1 MLRPSFLPVPS
12 AKSADEKLMNPR
24 VRDACLNGSEYHLE
38 VLLLYHFAILKLMSE
53 KLPRVAAAVVVDERG
68 RVLVV
73 EHAEQDATTSSPR
86 LTYVL
91 PGGNIES
98 DETIQQAAIRKAR
111 DETGHELEPIEI
123 IHTESHMA
131 YVACKLVEL
140 GEQSAQSADVS
151 NNLWVEARDLRYA
164 CTTPVHPT
172 VYAYLGL
179 DSL

>member
-1 MLRPSFLPVPS
+1 
-12 AKSADEKLMNPR
+12 
-24 VRDACLNGSEYHLE
+24 
-38 VLLLYHFAILKLMSE
+38 MSE
-53 KLPRVAAAVVVDERG
+53 KLPRVAAAVVIDERG

-73 EHAEQDATTSSPR
+73 ERTEPDAATNSMR
-86 LTYVL
+86 LTYTL
-91 PGGNIES
+91 PGGDIES
-98 DETIQQAAIRKAR
+98 DETIQEAAIRKTR
-111 DETGHELEPIEI
+111 DETGHDLEPIEI
-123 IHTESHMA
+123 IHTETHMA

-140 GEQSAQSADVS
+140 GEQSAQSADAT